1 MPRSIHA
8 FMQDT
13 NYRNAVIRKTEVN
26 DMPLNGSSP
35 ISTPNVVARHS
46 RLWHQHKVG
55 ELARQTVHIA
65 ISLFHAP
72 LLPGVQPD
80 RLQVTFRRRG

>member
-1 MPRSIHA
+1 MPRSFHA
-8 FMQDT
+8 LMQ
-13 NYRNAVIRKTEVN
+13 NPNHRNAVIRHTEIN
-26 DMPLNGSSP
+26 HMPLHRSSP
-35 ISTPNVVARHS
+35 IAAPNVVARHS

-80 RLQVTFRRRG
+80 RL